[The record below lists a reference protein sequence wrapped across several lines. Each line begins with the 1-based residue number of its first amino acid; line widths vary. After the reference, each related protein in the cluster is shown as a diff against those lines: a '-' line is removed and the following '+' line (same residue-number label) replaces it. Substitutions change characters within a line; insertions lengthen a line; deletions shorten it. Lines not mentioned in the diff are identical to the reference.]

1 MDDMETYEN
10 VLRVFAGYGF
20 GKASMGEIA
29 SAANVSRQTLYN
41 RFRTKKAVLSWAA
54 AGFTEVCMARAV
66 ARLADPETGTE
77 TAMTGCFMA
86 WISDVLPLLRSSPH
100 GVEILDMGVD
110 TQRRENVDRVAR
122 MSRHLADFMLERG
135 VCRNASD
142 AEGRAFLLIMASKG
156 LLLESQDVATFEAGM
171 RRAVQAV
178 LLLAPSGEP
187 KMREG

>member
-1 MDDMETYEN
+1 MDDVETYEN

-20 GKASMGEIA
+20 GKASMAEIA

-54 AGFTEVCMARAV
+54 AGFTEVCMARAL
-66 ARLADPETGTE
+66 ARLAEPETDAE

-86 WISDVLPLLRSSPH
+86 WISDVLPLLRSAPH
-100 GVEILDMGVD
+100 GAEILDMGVD

-122 MSRHLADFMLERG
+122 MSAHLAEFMLDRG
-135 VCRNASD
+135 ICRNASD

-156 LLLESQDVATFEAGM
+156 LLLESQDVGTFEAGM

-178 LLLAPSGEP
+178 LLLGPSGEP
-187 KMREG
+187 STREG

>member
-1 MDDMETYEN
+1 MDTYEN

-66 ARLADPETGTE
+66 ARLAEPETDTG

-86 WISDVLPLLRSSPH
+86 WIGDVLPLLRSSPH

-122 MSRHLADFMLERG
+122 MSRHLADFMLDRG
-135 VCRNASD
+135 ICRNAPD

-156 LLLESQDVATFEAGM
+156 LLLESQDTATFEAGM

-178 LLLAPSGEP
+178 LLLEPSGETTTG
-187 KMREG
+187 EG